1 MQSRRHFLKQTS
13 LLSAG
18 ALISP
23 ALLGHSDLFDKKKI
37 GLQLYTVRDAMQK
50 DPAGTLAK
58 VAQIGYNEVEGAT
71 YSGTEL
77 YYGMDVKTFS
87 GVLKTNGLNMPSSH
101 YALGDGPN
109 PAKGTILNDW
119 NKAVDDAAAMGQSYM
134 VCAWLP
140 EDVRKNLDG
149 YRKVAEQLNKAGET
163 CKKSGIQ
170 LCYHNHNFEFPEM
183 DGKVP
188 YEVLLSST
196 DRNLVKMEMDMYW
209 IVKAGFNPIKMFKEH
224 PGRFVLWH
232 IKDMDNTPRKF
243 FTEVGS
249 GIIDFKK
256 IFAHAREA
264 GMKYFFVEQ
273 DICPGSPFVS
283 IAKSIAYLKSH
294 ILNS

>member
-1 MQSRRHFLKQTS
+1 MQSRRKFLQQGS

-18 ALISP
+18 ALLSP
-23 ALLGHSDLFDKKKI
+23 ALLSNSGLFNHKKI

-50 DPAGTLAK
+50 DPAGTLAR
-58 VAQIGYNEVEGAT
+58 VARIGYNQVEGAT
-71 YSGTEL
+71 YSGSEL
-77 YYGMDVKTFS
+77 YYSMDVKAFS
-87 GVLKTNGLNMPSSH
+87 ALLKSNGLVMPSSH

-109 PAKGTILNDW
+109 PQKGTIRNDW
-119 NKAVDDAAAMGQSYM
+119 GRAVDDAAAMGQQFM

-140 EDVRKNLDG
+140 EDVRTNLDG
-149 YRKVAEQLNKAGET
+149 YRKVADMLNKAGET

-183 DGKVP
+183 EGKVP
-188 YEVLLSST
+188 YEVLLDST
-196 DRNLVKMEMDMYW
+196 DRHLVQMEMDMYW
-209 IVKAGFNPIKMFKEH
+209 IVKAGFDPVKMFGKY

-232 IKDMDNTPRKF
+232 IKDMDNTPRHF

-256 IFAHAREA
+256 IFSHAREA

-294 ILNS
+294 IL